1 MYPLAARP
9 ADQPITGVIASTV
22 PNITPVRRASPKLG
36 RCRRAPLP
44 RAAAKASDDMLKARS
59 TIARGVID
67 ESSRANT
74 ARRARDRPERPRRA
88 YWSRQADVGHL
99 STAPR
104 AEARV
109 C

>member
-36 RCRRAPLP
+36 RCSRAPLP
-44 RAAAKASDDMLKARS
+44 RAAANASDDMLKARS
-59 TIARGVID
+59 AIARGVIA
-67 ESSRANT
+67 ESAGLTQHASRN
-74 ARRARDRPERPRRA
+74 RPEQL
-88 YWSRQADVGHL
+88 WVGTGL
-99 STAPR
+99 AKQNSDSLPTAPR